1 MEVEYKQMKP
11 ITSKEEQVISDSLQS
26 VREQLKDYPTPVAG
40 CDEQFNFLLS
50 ERDRLT
56 EELNNIRYGGLRE
69 G

>member
-1 MEVEYKQMKP
+1 MELETLKD
-11 ITSKEEQVISDSLQS
+11 EQAIIDSLQS
-26 VREQLKDYPTPVAG
+26 VMEQLKGYPTPVAG

-56 EELNNIRYGGLRE
+56 EELNNIQDGGLRE